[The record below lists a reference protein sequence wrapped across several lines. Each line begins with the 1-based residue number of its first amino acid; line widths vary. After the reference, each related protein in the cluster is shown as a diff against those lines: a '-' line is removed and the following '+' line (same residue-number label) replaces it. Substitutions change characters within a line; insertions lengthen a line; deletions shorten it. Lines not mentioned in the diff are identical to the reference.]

1 MKHLLTAV
9 TILLTSNAF
18 ANRVPLYDSQEMRQ
32 VIEKQAQ
39 QRFSAKS
46 INITADLKA
55 LKDCTYNLR
64 IQELEYDST
73 ASAQQQQ
80 QTFER
85 PCDAEIEAL
94 KGNSMIVSTQK
105 IVNAI
110 KEGVGEAERDFQSRR
125 DIRDVNFDEIYES
138 AKGAELIIK
147 KQQAQQQEQQQQH
160 AL

>member
-1 MKHLLTAV
+1 
-9 TILLTSNAF
+9 
-18 ANRVPLYDSQEMRQ
+18 MRQ

-73 ASAQQQQ
+73 ARGQQQQ
-80 QTFER
+80 MLER
-85 PCDAEIEAL
+85 PCDAEIVAL

-125 DIRDVNFDEIYES
+125 DIREVNFDEIYES
-138 AKGAELIIK
+138 AKGAELKIK
-147 KQQAQQQEQQQQH
+147 KQRLQQQQQQQQYFN
-160 AL
+160 

>member
-73 ASAQQQQ
+73 ARGQQQQ
-80 QTFER
+80 MLER
-85 PCDAEIEAL
+85 PCDAEIVAL

-125 DIRDVNFDEIYES
+125 DIREVNFDEIYES
-138 AKGAELIIK
+138 AKGAELKIK
-147 KQQAQQQEQQQQH
+147 KQRLQQQQQQQQYFN
-160 AL
+160 